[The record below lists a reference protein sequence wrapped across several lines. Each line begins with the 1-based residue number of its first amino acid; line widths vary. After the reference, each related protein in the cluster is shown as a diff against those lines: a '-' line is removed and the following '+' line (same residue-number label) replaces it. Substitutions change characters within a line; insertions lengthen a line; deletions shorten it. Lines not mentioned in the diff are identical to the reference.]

1 MLKKILL
8 CSLIINIT
16 SFTFSFNINSNLFN
30 YKGLVYNPYRVFNLP
45 PWSSMKK
52 IKKKYNE
59 LVRKYHPD
67 KSHTDTR
74 KEFEMVQQSY
84 DLIKKK
90 RKENE
95 ESENEIAFS
104 TVITDT
110 IRSVINIE
118 LIFLGIYMLA
128 YITYSFQ
135 MLIFV
140 PLFYMIFAFT
150 FMDNMIPHWFQT
162 EYKLYISSFIVGIV
176 LFILHKKYFKNIFKI
191 DNLKIKII

>member
-52 IKKKYNE
+52 IKKRYNE
-59 LVRKYHPD
+59 LVRQYHPD

-74 KEFEMVQQSY
+74 KEFEMIQQSY

-110 IRSVINIE
+110 IRSVLNIE
-118 LIFLGIYMLA
+118 LLFLGIYIIA

-140 PLFYMIFAFT
+140 PLFYIIFSFT
-150 FMDNMIPHWFQT
+150 FIDNMLPHWFQT
-162 EYKLYISSFIVGIV
+162 EFKLYISCFIVGIA
-176 LFILHKKYFKNIFKI
+176 LFILHKKYIKNIFKI
-191 DNLKIKII
+191 NNTKIKIK